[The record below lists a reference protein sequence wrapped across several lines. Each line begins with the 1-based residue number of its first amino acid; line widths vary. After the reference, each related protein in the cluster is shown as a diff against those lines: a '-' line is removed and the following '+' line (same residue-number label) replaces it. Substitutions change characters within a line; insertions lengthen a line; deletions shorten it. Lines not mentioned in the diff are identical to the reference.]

1 MAADV
6 DARAMLATAT
16 ARGAHARPRC
26 ARHESGCARRRRRR
40 VVVAN
45 ANANANDDDARG
57 GGRRETL
64 VALASSLA
72 VCAPFVRAREGGGA
86 TARAGVR

>member
-1 MAADV
+1 MTTMAT
-6 DARAMLATAT
+6 MATAT
-16 ARGAHARPRC
+16 TRGEDARPR
-26 ARHESGCARRRRRR
+26 CARRRRRR
-40 VVVAN
+40 SRLRVVVVAN
-45 ANANANDDDARG
+45 ANANDDDGRR

-72 VCAPFVRAREGGGA
+72 VCAPFVRARDGGGA

>member
-1 MAADV
+1 M
-6 DARAMLATAT
+6 ATAT

-40 VVVAN
+40 VVVVVAN
-45 ANANANDDDARG
+45 ANANANANDARG

-72 VCAPFVRAREGGGA
+72 VCAPFVRARDGGGG

>member
-1 MAADV
+1 MTTMAT
-6 DARAMLATAT
+6 MATAT
-16 ARGAHARPRC
+16 TRGAHARPRC
-26 ARHESGCARRRRRR
+26 ARRRRRSRLR
-40 VVVAN
+40 VVVVAN
-45 ANANANDDDARG
+45 ANANDDDGRR

-72 VCAPFVRAREGGGA
+72 VCAPFVRARDGGGA

>member
-1 MAADV
+1 M
-6 DARAMLATAT
+6 MMMATAT
-16 ARGAHARPRC
+16 ATATACGRPRRC
-26 ARHESGCARRRRRR
+26 RCRCRCRV

-45 ANANANDDDARG
+45 ANANDAARR

-72 VCAPFVRAREGGGA
+72 VCAPFVRARDGGGA

>member
-1 MAADV
+1 MK
-6 DARAMLATAT
+6 MMMMATAT
-16 ARGAHARPRC
+16 ATATATACGRPR
-26 ARHESGCARRRRRR
+26 RYPRRCRCRV

-45 ANANANDDDARG
+45 ANANDAARR

-72 VCAPFVRAREGGGA
+72 VCAPFVRARDGGGA